1 MAYRLHADKPLARS
15 VRRIA
20 TAELDRAVLLLR
32 DQPEGEAHAIHKARR
47 ALKKTRG
54 LYRLIASAAPFFQQE
69 ENARLR
75 EIARALS
82 ATRDSAVL
90 IDTAARLEAGS
101 EGENSAAAARAGE
114 ALKAR
119 HAALAESA
127 DAVDLPATLAALDE
141 AREAADRF
149 VVTTGGVQHA
159 LLAKAWHK
167 CIMRAQSALTRCRQA
182 PEADAFHDLR
192 KRTQDWRFFH
202 LLLRDA
208 WPGPLSAREAR
219 LKTLSEDLGVVNDL
233 AVLHEVIGQEIQLV
247 SEHDRPLLL
256 AALADAL
263 KTRREK
269 VLAKADTLYDIDA
282 EIDTRRV
289 KRLWKDAR

>member
-1 MAYRLHADKPLARS
+1 MAYRLHADKPLSRS

-20 TAELDRAVLLLR
+20 TAELDHALLLLR
-32 DQPEGEAHAIHKARR
+32 DQPEGEAHAIHKSRR

-54 LYRLIASAAPFFQQE
+54 LYRLIAPAAPFFQRE

-75 EIARALS
+75 EIARGLS

-90 IDTAARLEAGS
+90 IETAARLEADS
-101 EGENSAAAARAGE
+101 TGEHSAAAARAGD

-119 HAALAESA
+119 HAALAGSA
-127 DAVDLPATLAALDE
+127 EAVDLPATLAALEE
-141 AREAADRF
+141 AREAASRF
-149 VVTTGGVQHA
+149 VMTTAGAPHA

-167 CIMRAQSALTRCRQA
+167 SIIRAQAALKRCREA

-192 KRTQDWRFFH
+192 KRAQDWRFFH

-208 WPGPLSAREAR
+208 WPGPLNAREGR
-219 LKTLSEDLGVVNDL
+219 LKALSEDLGAVNDL
-233 AVLHEVIGQEIQLV
+233 AVLHEVIGHDTQLL

-256 AALADAL
+256 AALAETL
-263 KTRREK
+263 KARREK
-269 VLAKADTLYDIDA
+269 VLVKAEALYEIDA
-282 EIDTRRV
+282 EIDRRRI
-289 KRLWKDAR
+289 KRLWKDAG